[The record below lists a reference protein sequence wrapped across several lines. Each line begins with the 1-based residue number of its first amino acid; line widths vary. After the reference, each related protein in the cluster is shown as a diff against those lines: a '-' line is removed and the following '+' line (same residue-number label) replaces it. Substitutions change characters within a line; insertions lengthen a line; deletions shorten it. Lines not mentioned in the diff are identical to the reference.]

1 MVGAAARTIRTSTR
15 SSRSSWASATSP
27 SRGSRRPG
35 RYDTRCETLSVL
47 TCAQKPTRV
56 SLIYVRTEPTTKSGK
71 TWKKLKRK
79 NGYAIGK
86 QSVES
91 VESVREEKGK
101 GTMGR
106 ICLVV
111 SLPLLPIQAIIIRN
125 FNNLHYVAIL
135 SCETLMSGNKRL
147 TINCKA
153 V

>member
-1 MVGAAARTIRTSTR
+1 MRDAVGLNVR
-15 SSRSSWASATSP
+15 SKADA
-27 SRGSRRPG
+27 GQLNLRPHG
-35 RYDTRCETLSVL
+35 TNNKKWENRE
-47 TCAQKPTRV
+47 
-56 SLIYVRTEPTTKSGK
+56 
-71 TWKKLKRK
+71 KLKRK

-125 FNNLHYVAIL
+125 FNNLHYVATL